1 MQLLERKKRERKARP
16 YLSANWCLVKEEGAF
31 YLTKP
36 HKYLEKWISVR
47 SIFVVLYRVSTFIV
61 ID

>member
-36 HKYLEKWISVR
+36 HKYLENG
-47 SIFVVLYRVSTFIV
+47 YRFNLFSSSYTELVHSS
-61 ID
+61 